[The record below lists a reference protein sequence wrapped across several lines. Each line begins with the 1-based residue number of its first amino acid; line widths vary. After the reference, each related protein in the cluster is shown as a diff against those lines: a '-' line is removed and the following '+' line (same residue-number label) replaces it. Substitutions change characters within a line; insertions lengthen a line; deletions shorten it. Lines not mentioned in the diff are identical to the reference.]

1 MSSYIGFVAPKKTID
16 WSELAGG
23 VVDTFKGI
31 EEQRLKEQEKLT
43 KIYQDTKFKVDNIE
57 MGKSPSANELL
68 LEGSTQVKEN
78 IYNAS
83 VLLKN
88 GEMTPREYR
97 NFINNTNASF
107 DAMTNSIK
115 SFDTR
120 SAENMKRQEP
130 DENGFV
136 AASQVELDILGYVA
150 QMTDLDGAEMY
161 HDPSSGNLYMVKR
174 DAEGNIASTVD
185 FNVLNKP
192 GNIIFNKVDLNSAV
206 SKIKETG
213 EKDKKFKPVG
223 TRIVSTEGVKIKEG
237 YNEWARSQAYAVVSN
252 DRAAASVLIDYPSVD
267 ENDNTINYITYFDSE
282 SYNNKQDVIDRE
294 IQAKEIV
301 MDKKMSEE
309 EKKEFSKEIE
319 KRMIRMYQD
328 NSGTWQPDITED
340 QQKKAIDVVK
350 SKIDM
355 SFGTS
360 ETSTT
365 GSYGRGGGSGR
376 TGGSTAAKDYPLV
389 QSVAEEWVRNDW
401 DAINNRSKKD
411 YKFTWSG
418 KDLIVEDVAEK
429 TYKTYKNATIDDLYN
444 YIDDVGQSTWTN
456 QVNSW
461 RKAGGKA
468 GSGSTIKF
476 NGQAKD

>member
-1 MSSYIGFVAPKKTID
+1 MSNYIGFVAPKKTID
-16 WSELAGG
+16 WSELAGDL
-23 VVDTFKGI
+23 VETFKGI
-31 EEQRLKEQEKLT
+31 EDQRLKEQEKLT
-43 KIYQDTKFKVDNIE
+43 KIYQDTKFKVDNIQ

-68 LEGSTQVKEN
+68 LDGSTQAKEN

-88 GEMTPREYR
+88 GQMTPREYR
-97 NFINNTNASF
+97 SFMNNTNASF
-107 DAMTNSIK
+107 DAMINAVK

-120 SAENMKRQEP
+120 STENIKRQEP

-136 AASQVELDILGYVA
+136 AASQAEIDILGYVA

-161 HDPSSGNLYMVKR
+161 QDPSSGNFYMVKR

-206 SKIKETG
+206 SNIKKTG
-213 EKDKKFKPVG
+213 EEDKGFKRVG
-223 TRIVSTEGVKIKEG
+223 TRIVTTEGVKIKEG
-237 YNEWARSQAYAVVSN
+237 YDEWARSQAYAVVSN
-252 DRAAASVLIDYPSVD
+252 DRAAASVLLDYPSVD
-267 ENDNTINYITYFDSE
+267 ENRNTVNYITYFDSE
-282 SYNNKQDVIDRE
+282 SYSNKQDVIDRE

-350 SKIDM
+350 SNIDM

-360 ETSTT
+360 ESSTT
-365 GSYGRGGGSGR
+365 GSYGGGKGSGGS
-376 TGGSTAAKDYPLV
+376 GSTAAKDYPLV
-389 QSVAEEWVRNDW
+389 QDVA
-401 DAINNRSKKD
+401 DAWIGKDMETLKILGDNKYD
-411 YKFTWSG
+411 YKWSG
-418 KDLIVEDVAEK
+418 KDLMVTDIAKGERYTLRD
-429 TYKTYKNATIDDLYN
+429 ATIDDL
-444 YIDDVGQSTWTN
+444 GQFINVNQRTWTN
-456 QVNSW
+456 DVNKW

-468 GSGSTIKF
+468 GKG
-476 NGQAKD
+476 NAAP

>member
-1 MSSYIGFVAPKKTID
+1 MSSYIGFVAPKKTVD
-16 WSELAGG
+16 WSELAGD
-23 VVDTFKGI
+23 VVETFKGI

-57 MGKSPSANELL
+57 MGKSPSANELFL
-68 LEGSTQVKEN
+68 DGSTQAKEN

-88 GEMTPREYR
+88 GQMTPMEWR
-97 NFINNTNASF
+97 NFMNNTNASF
-107 DAMTNSIK
+107 DAMINSVK

-136 AASQVELDILGYVA
+136 AASQAEIDILGYVA
-150 QMTDLDGAEMY
+150 QMTDLNGAEMY
-161 HDPSSGNLYMVKR
+161 QDPSSGNFYMVKR
-174 DAEGNIASTVD
+174 DVEGNIASTVD

-192 GNIIFNKVDLNSAV
+192 GNIRFNKVDLNSAV

-237 YNEWARSQAYAVVSN
+237 YDEWARSQAYAVVSN
-252 DRAAASVLIDYPSVD
+252 DRAAASVLLDYPSVD
-267 ENDNTINYITYFDSE
+267 ENNNTINYITYFDSE

-294 IQAKEIV
+294 IQAKEVV
-301 MDKKMSEE
+301 MNKKMSEE

-360 ETSTT
+360 ETSTA
-365 GSYGRGGGSGR
+365 GSYGRGRVSG
-376 TGGSTAAKDYPLV
+376 TNSSTAAKDYPLV
-389 QSVAEEWVRNDW
+389 QAVAEEWINNDW

-429 TYKTYKNATIDDLYN
+429 TAKTFKNAKIDDLYD
-444 YIDDVGQSTWTN
+444 YIDDVGQSTWMN

-468 GSGSTIKF
+468 GSGSGSEDTKF
-476 NGQAKD
+476 N